1 MDTHL
6 DVLVVSDVH
15 LGSDMSRVKE
25 LTRFLGER
33 TIKKI
38 ILNGDIFDS
47 ANSRRLHN
55 EDWEFLSL
63 LRERS
68 GNGTEIIWI
77 AGNHDVST
85 KNFFALVGA
94 QVCSEYIFSYN
105 GERYLA
111 IHGHQFDRFLIKN
124 EMVGTTMGMPYRLL
138 QKIEGK
144 KQIVSR
150 FVKRRYKSW
159 LRLSKRVARGA
170 ASHALNKN
178 IKNVVC
184 GHTHQPMDMVV
195 HGVRYL
201 NSGSWAD
208 SPASYIAFAEG
219 EVVVKSFK

>member
-1 MDTHL
+1 MDTTI
-6 DVLVVSDVH
+6 DVLTVSDVH

-25 LTRFLGER
+25 LTSFLRER
-33 TIKKI
+33 TVKKV

-55 EDWEFLSL
+55 EDWDFLSL
-63 LRERS
+63 LRELS
-68 GNGTEIIWI
+68 GNGTEVIWV
-77 AGNHDVST
+77 AGNHDIST
-85 KNFFALVGA
+85 KNFFTLVGA
-94 QVCSEYIFSYN
+94 QICSEYIFSYN
-105 GERYLA
+105 GERYLV

-170 ASHALNKN
+170 AMHALNKN
-178 IKNVVC
+178 IKNVIC
-184 GHTHQPMDMVV
+184 GHTHQSMDVIV

-208 SPASYIAFAEG
+208 SPVSYIEFSG
-219 EVVVKSFK
+219 GVISVKSFK